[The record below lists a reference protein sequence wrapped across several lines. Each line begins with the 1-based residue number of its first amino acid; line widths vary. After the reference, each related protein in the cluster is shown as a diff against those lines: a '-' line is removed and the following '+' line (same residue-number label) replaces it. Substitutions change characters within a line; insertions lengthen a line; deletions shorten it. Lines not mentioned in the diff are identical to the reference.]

1 MILNGSQIFVEVLAE
16 QGVDTIF
23 GYPGGAV
30 LNLYDELY
38 KNSDRIRHILTA
50 HEQGASHA
58 ADGYARATGRTG
70 VVLATSG
77 PGATNLVTG
86 IATAYMDSVPMV
98 AFTGNVATTL
108 LGKDSF
114 QEAYIEGITMPITK
128 HNYTVRRVEDLADT
142 MRAAFRIAQSGRKGP
157 VLVDIPK
164 DVTAAVCEF
173 TPKEPELIRTV
184 TSYNEEDVQ
193 KAAAMI
199 NEAKRPIV
207 YFGGGVRSAAGC
219 QPLRDL
225 LTKADIPATYTL
237 MAAGVLSYG
246 EEHNLGLLGMHGCYT
261 ANKAID
267 EADLV
272 IAVGTR
278 FSDRVALNPDAFA
291 KRAKIIQIDI
301 DPSELGKNV
310 DIDLSLTGD
319 ASYVLQ
325 AILPHVKEAKHTDWM
340 DQIHAWQAMDYKPV
354 DSDTELKPHQ
364 IINEICEQ
372 AGPEA
377 VYVTDVG
384 QHQMWA
390 AQYLHHTKSRG
401 FLTSGG
407 LGTMGFGYGAAIGAQ
422 MALGRDARVVM
433 LTGDGSFHMNL
444 NEGCTAVSYDLPII
458 TVIFNNQVLGM
469 VRQWQT
475 TFYEKRYSDTD
486 PHRKTDFVKL
496 AEAFGA
502 KGYRA
507 TTPAE
512 FKAAF
517 TDAMKQH
524 GPSWIDCRIGKDEKV
539 LPMIPGG
546 GTIED
551 IIME

>member
-1 MILNGSQIFVEVLAE
+1 MVEIKLHALAVVGVAGQAQQLVYALLLVFGVE
-16 QGVDTIF
+16 QVACALLA
-23 GYPGGAV
+23 GA
-30 LNLYDELY
+30 
-38 KNSDRIRHILTA
+38 
-50 HEQGASHA
+50 
-58 ADGYARATGRTG
+58 ARAANAVG
-70 VVLATSG
+70 VVLVFLRHVVVDDGVHVRNINATG
-77 PGATNLVTG
+77 GHVGGHQHADLTGLEPRHNAVALCLGQVAVQAVHVKVQARQLVG
-86 IATAYMDSVPMV
+86 QHAGVVLGVAEDHHPLVP
-98 AFTGNVATTL
+98 
-108 LGKDSF
+108 
-114 QEAYIEGITMPITK
+114 
-128 HNYTVRRVEDLADT
+128 LADDDL
-142 MRAAFRIAQSGRKGP
+142 RGVGQLVAAGGQQL
-157 VLVDIPK
+157 VLGNFG
-164 DVTAAVCEF
+164 AGF
-173 TPKEPELIRTV
+173 LHRL
-184 TSYNEEDVQ
+184 N
-193 KAAAMI
+193 
-199 NEAKRPIV
+199 V
-207 YFGGGVRSAAGC
+207 YFGGGVRSAVGC

-325 AILPHVKEAKHTDWM
+325 AILPHVKEAKHADWM

-512 FKAAF
+512 FKVAF
-517 TDAMKQH
+517 TDAMKQQ
-524 GPSWIDCRIGKDEKV
+524 GPSWIDCRIDKDEKV